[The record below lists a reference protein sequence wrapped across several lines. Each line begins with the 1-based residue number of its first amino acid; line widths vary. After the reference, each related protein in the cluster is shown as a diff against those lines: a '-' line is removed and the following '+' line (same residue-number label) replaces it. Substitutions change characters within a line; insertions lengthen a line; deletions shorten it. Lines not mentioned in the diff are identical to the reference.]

1 MNIQINGEERQ
12 VSPGLT
18 VSQLLAELGM
28 DPQRPGTAVAVDG
41 EVIFRQDWKEK
52 VLAPGARVEI
62 VRAVAGG

>member
-18 VSQLLAELGM
+18 VYQLLAELGM
-28 DPQRPGTAVAVDG
+28 DPQRPGTAVAVEG

-52 VLAPGARVEI
+52 VLAPGTRVEI